1 MDFYFSAI
9 LFDTVNLMEE
19 KNENH
24 VLSYPKLAMVLG
36 VLLGLTSI
44 TIAISRIDLGV
55 LNIWIAIVIASIK
68 SSFVL
73 LFFMHLKYESRL
85 VRITVIGTIGCLAV
99 LIGFIFWDIS
109 FR

>member
-1 MDFYFSAI
+1 MQWH
-9 LFDTVNLMEE
+9 EE
-19 KNENH
+19 FCVGNKGGEH
-24 VLSYPKLAMVLG
+24 ILSYPKLGAVLC
-36 VLLGLTSI
+36 VLFGLTAV
-44 TIAISRIDLGV
+44 TIVISRIDLGI
-55 LNIWIAIVIASIK
+55 LNIWIAILIASIK

-85 VRITVIGTIGCLAV
+85 LKMTFVGTVVCLAI